1 MDAEWLG
8 MPEDIETRTVNKR
21 REKNKSYPQAPHW
34 NILICKLK
42 KDKHGYLNLV
52 AGEHGNN

>member
-21 REKNKSYPQAPHW
+21 REKNKSYPQAPH
-34 NILICKLK
+34 
-42 KDKHGYLNLV
+42 
-52 AGEHGNN
+52 